1 MTSSSAKVDDIFR
14 EAGTAFNKL
23 SEMTMSLQAAEDS
36 FATDVWSPED
46 LEALRSS
53 VHRFAVELNKISQH
67 IKIRTM
73 FHLRRF
79 LEMDS
84 GAIQDVQGSPPD
96 ANQTTCGI
104 TSMYIIQT
112 PSLATWLAYAVPV
125 STFIPNNNPQPTNR
139 PQPPQATPTNQIN
152 QPSASNVM
160 LPDFE
165 IQSLIQQQPVLDL
178 LTQEPSLQLPVVN
191 SESPEDNETSENE
204 LDGFN
209 PEVVPPVPP
218 EQILQPEKKRKPKR
232 KEPDHQPGEGEVNN
246 NECGLTVQQ
255 IVRYLDFENTLSTKT
270 QMMCQP
276 NEQPAIEVPPSIG
289 LAGPVPSNNA
299 ELPLISGQENQVT
312 AGQNY
317 QPSSYVAN
325 QLHSETTRLQNDNDF
340 KLKTNTS
347 LAASQQQPVLS
358 PPKEYIGKR
367 ESNYITNSKYNRP
380 NKQTSTIKKKKQAQN
395 AVPAQKRTPPTK
407 GRRAQTKQNKSKLRD
422 FIKTTPKINC
432 QDENARDG
440 DAKEDQSTCVYAEH
454 IIDDSSIPIPVS
466 VVDHKTN
473 NKTVEEKPDP
483 FIFCDIVE
491 PAPDPLSTFRAR
503 WCFKKYGLSNQ
514 STSHQPPATSDVNAM
529 HSLEMTPKKS
539 PNKDTPKTAEA
550 ATPNTTSSEARV
562 LTRSKSRHGGL
573 LEPLLPPKRSRR
585 GTKKISEK

>member
-289 LAGPVPSNNA
+289 LAGPVPSINA

-358 PPKEYIGKR
+358 PPKEYI
-367 ESNYITNSKYNRP
+367 
-380 NKQTSTIKKKKQAQN
+380 
-395 AVPAQKRTPPTK
+395 
-407 GRRAQTKQNKSKLRD
+407 
-422 FIKTTPKINC
+422 
-432 QDENARDG
+432 
-440 DAKEDQSTCVYAEH
+440 
-454 IIDDSSIPIPVS
+454 